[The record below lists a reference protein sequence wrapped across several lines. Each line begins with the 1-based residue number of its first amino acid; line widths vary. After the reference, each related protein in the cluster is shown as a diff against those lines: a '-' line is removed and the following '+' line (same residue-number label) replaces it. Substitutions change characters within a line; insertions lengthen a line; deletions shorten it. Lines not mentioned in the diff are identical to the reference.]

1 MIELNLYKAKV
12 LNILSFLIFCL
23 LNELTIQLIYLIFLR
38 KFLEIMGRLVSK
50 IFLLGYSEM
59 IIYLCC
65 NQSDEI
71 NFDLNFL
78 NHTVMNKVYN
88 KILNKNM

>member
-12 LNILSFLIFCL
+12 FNILSFLIFCL
-23 LNELTIQLIYLIFLR
+23 LNELTIQLIYLISLR
-38 KFLEIMGRLVSK
+38 KFVEIVGRSVQK